1 MIANRITFILLHV
14 LVIYNDIACQA
25 FLGPP
30 VLSTTCN
37 KKITINHQQLTSS
50 RRRIRHVSTT
60 ITGDST
66 KSSSLSSSSNSD
78 DEIEWTSD
86 FDGYNIGGNPSS
98 DADEDI
104 RQQQQQQQDDDI
116 DIDDESTKDF
126 NNNLSDFL
134 STKRSSRD
142 LTGVTIRMFSLG
154 PDVIVNDF
162 VGKMGF
168 DEVVDWQYYYENEDD
183 PSDRKVVNPNPFD
196 SSKPKRTRTSS
207 GSVVRVFRGEFV
219 GRLGGTLNS
228 IGLDR
233 RVLIKEYTG
242 KLGLELARKEQESIG
257 RLQSELF
264 SDDDNAVGG
273 DWIQAATSRS
283 VLARKD
289 DSYVS
294 TLLKKLSKTPFL
306 GILGEV
312 NLAELE
318 DEMDPN
324 DFYRALGV
332 PPPSTDA
339 VWVVYEYAGL
349 NTVASYASM
358 PPEKRRAQQPPK
370 RNFFGQLVEPSP
382 LPPFRERAKYV
393 VNGVMKGAI
402 EALAT
407 IHDAGIAHRSIGRSS
422 IIMSSPN
429 QNKQEATSVYATR
442 IGGLSIKLSDFG
454 KSNYDESLLLFENY
468 YCEQA
473 MPHPVTIFL

>member
-1 MIANRITFILLHV
+1 VPQQQHRV
-14 LVIYNDIACQA
+14 V
-25 FLGPP
+25 
-30 VLSTTCN
+30 VVSTTRTN
-37 KKITINHQQLTSS
+37 KQTIGSQLTSS
-50 RRRIRHVSTT
+50 RRRRKPQLSTPIRL
-60 ITGDST
+60 
-66 KSSSLSSSSNSD
+66 SLASSSSSSESD
-78 DEIEWTSD
+78 NDEVEWTSD
-86 FDGYNIGGNPSS
+86 FDGYNIGGS
-98 DADEDI
+98 DIDEDKV
-104 RQQQQQQQDDDI
+104 RQQQQQQQQQDNDDVVDV
-116 DIDDESTKDF
+116 DDESTNDF
-126 NNNLSDFL
+126 SNNLSDFL
-134 STKRSSRD
+134 FTKRSGRD
-142 LTGVTIRMFSLG
+142 LTGVTSRTFSLG
-154 PDVIVNDF
+154 PDILVNDF

-168 DEVVDWQYYYENEDD
+168 EEVVDWQYYYEDEDD
-183 PSDRKVVNPNPFD
+183 PNDRKVVNPNPFD
-196 SSKPKRTRTSS
+196 ASKPKRTRTSS

-219 GRLGGTLNS
+219 GRLGGTLSS

-264 SDDDNAVGG
+264 SDNDGAVGG

-289 DSYVS
+289 DSNVS
-294 TLLKKLSKTPFL
+294 ALLKKLSKAPFL

-339 VWVVYEYAGL
+339 VWIVYEYAGL

-370 RNFFGQLVEPSP
+370 RNFFGQLVEPPP
-382 LPPFRERAKYV
+382 LPPFRERAKYI
-393 VNGVMKGAI
+393 VNGVMKGAV

-429 QNKQEATSVYATR
+429 QDKQEASSVYSTR
-442 IGGLSIKLSDFG
+442 IAGLSIKLSDFG
-454 KSNYDESLLLFENY
+454 KSAYDKSLLLLEN
-468 YCEQA
+468 CHERTT
-473 MPHPVTIFL
+473 PHTV